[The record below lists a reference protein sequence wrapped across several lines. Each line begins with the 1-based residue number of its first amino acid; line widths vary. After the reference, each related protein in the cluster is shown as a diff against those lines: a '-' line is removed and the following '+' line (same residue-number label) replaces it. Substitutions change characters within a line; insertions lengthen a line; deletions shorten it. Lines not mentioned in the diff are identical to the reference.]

1 MTISAGRAGRRFAS
15 ISCAGYSVTELVV
28 VCAVIGLLAVMTIP
42 FFVTY
47 YQAAAARAGSQQV
60 VALLNQARGL
70 AVKENDSICVQLS
83 SATQM
88 RMRLAGCGG
97 AIWVGPGTDAGGMMT
112 LPQGFTLAQNE
123 FLYALIFLA
132 KSDVRTVPVG
142 AITELIR
149 GDVFYW
155 GQLMAAALLGS
166 VPVAIIYSF
175 FVEHYVAG
183 LTAGAVKS

>member
-70 AVKENDSICVQLS
+70 AVKDNDSIRVQLS

-88 RMRLAGCGG
+88 RMRLARRGG
-97 AIWVGPGTDAGGMMT
+97 GVRVGPRAGPGGRMT
-112 LPQGFTLAQNE
+112 LP
-123 FLYALIFLA
+123 
-132 KSDVRTVPVG
+132 
-142 AITELIR
+142 
-149 GDVFYW
+149 
-155 GQLMAAALLGS
+155 
-166 VPVAIIYSF
+166 
-175 FVEHYVAG
+175 
-183 LTAGAVKS
+183 